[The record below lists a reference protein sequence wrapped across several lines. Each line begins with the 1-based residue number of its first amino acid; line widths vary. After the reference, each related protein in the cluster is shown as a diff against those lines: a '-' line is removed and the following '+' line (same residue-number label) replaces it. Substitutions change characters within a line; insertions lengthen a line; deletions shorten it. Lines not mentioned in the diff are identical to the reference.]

1 MPVPAPAPARS
12 WRRAL
17 RRWLGVGA
25 VAVTSVAAAGCG
37 DTVGPG
43 SRELVGQYSADVLLL
58 DYTTFQ
64 EDLIQEGAYLDIELH
79 SNGETTGE
87 LFVPNGAENG
97 GDLYERMDGTW
108 RRNGDVVTFSQNA
121 DTFVRDMDF
130 FVQGDQL
137 VGDEFFGNV
146 RVRAVLTRYY

>member
-1 MPVPAPAPARS
+1 MPVTAQAPDRS

-17 RRWLGVGA
+17 RRWLGAGA
-25 VAVTSVAAAGCG
+25 VAATALTAAGCG

-43 SRELVGQYSADVLLL
+43 SRELIGQYSADQLLL

-64 EDLIQEGAYLDIELH
+64 EDLLQEGAYLDIELH
-79 SNGETTGE
+79 SNGTTTGE
-87 LFVPNGAENG
+87 LYVPNGAENG

-108 RRNGDVVTFSQNA
+108 RRSGSVVTFSQNA

-130 FVQGDQL
+130 VVQGDQL
-137 VGDEFFGNV
+137 VGDEMFGGV
-146 RVRAVLTRYY
+146 RVRVVLTRF